1 MIRREKRDDSRTRP
15 KRRKEEAHSFR
26 LSGGASAD
34 MIAKALNEAREKILA
49 EKAEREKKA
58 AAEKPQSD

>member
-1 MIRREKRDDSRTRP
+1 MTAGQDPGEEEKKPIRFDFPT
-15 KRRKEEAHSFR
+15 
-26 LSGGASAD
+26 GASAD

-58 AAEKPQSD
+58 GC

>member
-1 MIRREKRDDSRTRP
+1 MIVEQDPSEEKKKPIRFDFPT
-15 KRRKEEAHSFR
+15 
-26 LSGGASAD
+26 GASAD

-58 AAEKPQSD
+58 ATEKPPSD